1 MMKRLIIL
9 SISYIFLSPIYAQEK
24 SPEEIFREFKQQ
36 QIASYKDFRKE
47 VNNRYTEFMRGKWDW
62 FNSESS
68 IEDMENKVKPM
79 PAPSAPDEKEINE
92 LKKAFLEHGKV
103 ISIHK
108 KKKAQPMPLSPIE
121 ETIQRDE
128 VFQFYAY
135 GTQMKVRIG
144 TSSKYQLNGTTEN
157 DVADMWMHLSDK
169 SFNNLIY
176 DCLQLRKEHNLC
188 DWAYLNTLKEISQ
201 AYYGENSNE
210 AVVLQTFLFNQSG
223 YKTRIGRSRSNKLY
237 MMIASPNTI
246 YGKAYF
252 KIKDDAFYPLDYKE
266 TGLYIFAHEYP
277 GEEGLSLSIDK
288 EQLFDIAASDVHK
301 IESKAA
307 DSLHIDIKFN
317 SNLMNFYH
325 SYPQSHINNDE
336 MTKWT
341 IYASTPISES
351 VKKQLY
357 PALRSKIEGKTETE
371 AANILI
377 GFVQTAF
384 EYQLDEVVWGQ
395 DRPFFPE
402 ETLFYPFSD
411 CEDRAALFSNL
422 IRDLLGLDTVLL
434 YYPGH
439 LAMAVR
445 FNSKVEGK
453 TLLIDGNEY
462 TYCEPTCS
470 SYAPVGWCPTQL
482 ASTKPVIIKY

>member
-1 MMKRLIIL
+1 
-9 SISYIFLSPIYAQEK
+9 
-24 SPEEIFREFKQQ
+24 
-36 QIASYKDFRKE
+36 
-47 VNNRYTEFMRGKWDW
+47 
-62 FNSESS
+62 
-68 IEDMENKVKPM
+68 
-79 PAPSAPDEKEINE
+79 
-92 LKKAFLEHGKV
+92 
-103 ISIHK
+103 
-108 KKKAQPMPLSPIE
+108 
-121 ETIQRDE
+121 
-128 VFQFYAY
+128 
-135 GTQMKVRIG
+135 
-144 TSSKYQLNGTTEN
+144 
-157 DVADMWMHLSDK
+157 
-169 SFNNLIY
+169 
-176 DCLQLRKEHNLC
+176 
-188 DWAYLNTLKEISQ
+188 
-201 AYYGENSNE
+201 
-210 AVVLQTFLFNQSG
+210 
-223 YKTRIGRSRSNKLY
+223 
-237 MMIASPNTI
+237 
-246 YGKAYF
+246 
-252 KIKDDAFYPLDYKE
+252 
-266 TGLYIFAHEYP
+266 
-277 GEEGLSLSIDK
+277 
-288 EQLFDIAASDVHK
+288 
-301 IESKAA
+301 
-307 DSLHIDIKFN
+307 
-317 SNLMNFYH
+317 
-325 SYPQSHINNDE
+325 

-357 PALRSKIEGKTETE
+357 PALRSKIAGKTETE